1 MNVVPMR
8 RRRPLREDTGSR
20 LVRWIARPKGNV
32 ARLRDLNARFGEEL
46 VDGCVSDGWIEVRR
60 ARPGEVVRKAC
71 PCGADLEAV
80 EAVDTR
86 EGVVWR
92 CGDDFCLPARDEAP
106 LVAWT
111 DEQVLGLAIRR
122 QLGMRP
128 GGEGALGRLTIGRM
142 TWTVGFGAPSRR
154 VARVR
159 FGSGDDV
166 DEVDMQDLVVR
177 RGERL
182 VVERPEL
189 ARKLRVRATHAGP
202 WLAQQEDLVM
212 TGDGTVVWVLGEK
225 RQVGPRSAAVL
236 RLLAEREGG
245 WCGRSEL
252 VLAAWPDEV
261 TASGRALC
269 GQDKLD
275 RRLRQVIGELRRVLA
290 PHEIGARRAAGDVE
304 GAYRLGA
311 RVVLLK

>member
-1 MNVVPMR
+1 MNAGPVR
-8 RRRPLREDTGSR
+8 RRAPLREDAGSR

-32 ARLRDLNARFGEEL
+32 ARLRDLKARFGEEL
-46 VDGCVSDGWIEVRR
+46 VDGCVRGGWIEVRR
-60 ARPGEVVRKAC
+60 ARPGEVIRKAC

-80 EAVDTR
+80 EAGED
-86 EGVVWR
+86 VVWR
-92 CGDDFCLPARDEAP
+92 CGDDFCLPVRDKAP
-106 LVAWT
+106 LLVWT
-111 DEQVLGLAIRR
+111 DEQVLRLAIRR
-122 QLGMRP
+122 QLGLRP
-128 GGEGALGRLTIGRM
+128 GGYGAALGSLTIGRLS
-142 TWTVGFGAPSRR
+142 WTVGFGTPRR
-154 VARVR
+154 RMMRVR
-159 FGSGDDV
+159 FLTGDDV
-166 DEVDMQDLVVR
+166 GEVDVQDLVVW

-189 ARKLRVRATHAGP
+189 ARRLCVSATHAGP
-202 WLAQQEDLVM
+202 WLAQHEDLVM

-225 RQVGPRSAAVL
+225 GQVGPRSAAVL

-290 PHEIGARRAAGDVE
+290 PHEIGARRAAGAVE
-304 GAYRLGA
+304 GAYCLGA
-311 RVVLLK
+311 RVVVLG